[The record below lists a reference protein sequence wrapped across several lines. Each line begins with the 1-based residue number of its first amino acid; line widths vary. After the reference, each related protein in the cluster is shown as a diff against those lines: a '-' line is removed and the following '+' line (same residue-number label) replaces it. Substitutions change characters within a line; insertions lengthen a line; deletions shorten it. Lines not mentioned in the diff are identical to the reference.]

1 MVKFMKLK
9 EILVLAGVLVLDML
23 SKFWVQSTM
32 TLGQSIPVIRG
43 FFNITYAQNT
53 GAAWSLLEGR
63 MGFFYLVTA
72 VAVAGFSIYLWKT
85 DKSQTITRLATVL
98 VIGGALGNLID
109 RVAFHYVRDFLDF
122 IIFGYDFPIFNVAD
136 MALCIGVGLLIL
148 ITLVLPEGEKHGN

>member
-1 MVKFMKLK
+1 MVKVMKIK
-9 EILVLAGVLVLDML
+9 EILLLAGVLVLDL
-23 SKFWVQSTM
+23 LTKFWVQSTM

-53 GAAWSLLEGR
+53 GAAWSLLEGK
-63 MGFFYLVTA
+63 MVFFYIITA
-72 VAVAGFSIYLWKT
+72 IAVVGFSWYLGKT
-85 DKSQTITRLATVL
+85 DKRDTWTRMATVL
-98 VIGGALGNLID
+98 VIGNLID

-148 ITLVLPEGEKHGN
+148 ITLVRPEGEKH

>member
-1 MVKFMKLK
+1 MVKVMKIK
-9 EILVLAGVLVLDML
+9 EILLLAGVLVLDL
-23 SKFWVQSTM
+23 LTKFWVQSTM

-43 FFNITYAQNT
+43 FFNITDAQNT
-53 GAAWSLLEGR
+53 GAACSLLEVK
-63 MGFFYLVTA
+63 MVFFYIITA
-72 VAVAGFSIYLWKT
+72 IAVVGFSWYLWKT
-85 DKSQTITRLATVL
+85 DKRDTWTRMATVL

-148 ITLVLPEGEKHGN
+148 ITLVRPEGEKH

>member
-1 MVKFMKLK
+1 MVKVMKIK
-9 EILVLAGVLVLDML
+9 EILLLAGVLVLDL
-23 SKFWVQSTM
+23 LTKFWVQSTM

-53 GAAWSLLEGR
+53 GAAWSLLEGK
-63 MGFFYLVTA
+63 MVFFYIITA
-72 VAVAGFSIYLWKT
+72 IAVVGFSWYLWKT
-85 DKSQTITRLATVL
+85 DKRDTWTRMATVL

-148 ITLVLPEGEKHGN
+148 ITLVRPEGEKH